1 MDKKEQKKL
10 NKIGKQ
16 HDLRTRN
23 LTPQYKPGSS
33 VKVVATQFGIKRPL
47 NEQINQSKDK
57 YYNFQT
63 RGIIQQRHS
72 SKDMTIQQSIQK
84 NDQMTQDF
92 AERAI
97 AIHAG
102 SLGGANTEWK
112 KKKNKSKLK
121 DRGIPNVKQTKT
133 MGSYFKG
140 TNPLKLL
147 SPAGLISYIMKPR
160 PAGADSTLNGSSGKY
175 VKIKDKK

>member
-1 MDKKEQKKL
+1 MADKKEQKKL

-16 HDLRTRN
+16 HDLSTRN
-23 LTPQYKPGSS
+23 RTPQYKPGSS

-57 YYNFQT
+57 YYNFQYV
-63 RGIIQQRHS
+63 GDYQQRHS

-102 SLGGANTEWK
+102 SLGGANTELK
-112 KKKNKSKLK
+112 KKPKGNKNT
-121 DRGIPNVKQTKT
+121 RGIPNVKQNKT
-133 MGSYFKG
+133 MGSHLKR
-140 TNPLKLL
+140 TNPLKLF
-147 SPAGLISYIMKPR
+147 SPVGLMSYIMKPR
-160 PAGADSTLNGSSGKY
+160 PAGANSTIKGNQGEYKK
-175 VKIKDKK
+175 VK

>member
-1 MDKKEQKKL
+1 MADKKEQKKL

-16 HDLRTRN
+16 HDLSARN
-23 LTPQYKPGSS
+23 RTPQYKPGSS

-63 RGIIQQRHS
+63 QGIIQQRHS
-72 SKDMTIQQSIQK
+72 TKDMTIQQSIQK

-102 SLGGANTEWK
+102 SLGGANTEFK
-112 KKKNKSKLK
+112 KKPKGNLNT
-121 DRGIPNVKQTKT
+121 RGIPNVKQNKT
-133 MGSYFKG
+133 MGSYLKK
-140 TNPLKLL
+140 PSALKLF
-147 SPAGLISYIMKPR
+147 SPVGLISYIMKPR
-160 PAGADSTLNGSSGKY
+160 PAGANSTLDKTSGEY
-175 VKIKDKK
+175 VKIKGKK

>member
-10 NKIGKQ
+10 NQSVKQ
-16 HDLRTRN
+16 NDLRTRN

-63 RGIIQQRHS
+63 QGIVKQRHS

-97 AIHAG
+97 SIHAG

-112 KKKNKSKLK
+112 KKKNKSTLK

-133 MGSYFKG
+133 MGSTVKKI
-140 TNPLKLL
+140 LKSPRLL
-147 SPAGLISYIMKPR
+147 TPAGIMSYIMR
-160 PAGADSTLNGSSGKY
+160 PKVLGAGTLQKGEYRK
-175 VKIKDKK
+175 VK

>member
-1 MDKKEQKKL
+1 MNKKEQKKL

-16 HDLRTRN
+16 LDLSRRN

-33 VKVVATQFGIKRPL
+33 GKVVATQFGIKLPL

-63 RGIIQQRHS
+63 TGIIQQRHS
-72 SKDMTIQQSIQK
+72 SKDMTFQQSIQK
-84 NDQMTQDF
+84 NDEMTQDF
-92 AERAI
+92 AERAT

-112 KKKNKSKLK
+112 KKKNKSTLK

-133 MGSYFKG
+133 MGSTVKKV
-140 TNPLKLL
+140 LKSPRLL
-147 SPAGLISYIMKPR
+147 TPAGLMSYIMR
-160 PAGADSTLNGSSGKY
+160 PKVLGAGTLKKGGEY
-175 VKIKDKK
+175 KIIK